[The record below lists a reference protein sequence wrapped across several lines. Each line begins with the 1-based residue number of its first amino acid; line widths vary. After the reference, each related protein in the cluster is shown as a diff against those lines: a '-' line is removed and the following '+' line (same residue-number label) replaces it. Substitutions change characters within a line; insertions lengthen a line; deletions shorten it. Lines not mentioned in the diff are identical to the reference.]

1 MLSCANP
8 QSHRSTGNALAAIRW
23 QQACPKKQ
31 ATKRIVGIMLGGI
44 LIVVGSFMALLFDF
58 VAQQQ

>member
-1 MLSCANP
+1 MHWPPLGGSRP
-8 QSHRSTGNALAAIRW
+8 ALKSR
-23 QQACPKKQ
+23 QQQ
-31 ATKRIVGIMLGGI
+31 RIVGIMLGGI